1 MPSRLAQKPK
11 NVTDYRNR
19 LLAFTHSFIVLVTR
33 IYHFINIYLSWVFT
47 LRHYAFKNYILEVAV
62 FNEPGA
68 GGGAKICKICHT
80 CTVILIS
87 NPKTTRVTAIRIFIT
102 PRKEQKVLKPLS
114 SFIFIKNVCD
124 RVREGEGEANGT
136 KSIRIQFS
144 TFPIPSPY

>member
-1 MPSRLAQKPK
+1 MSNFGGRERESRERESGT
-11 NVTDYRNR
+11 VT
-19 LLAFTHSFIVLVTR
+19 FHTR
-33 IYHFINIYLSWVFT
+33 MLD
-47 LRHYAFKNYILEVAV
+47 
-62 FNEPGA
+62 
-68 GGGAKICKICHT
+68 
-80 CTVILIS
+80 S